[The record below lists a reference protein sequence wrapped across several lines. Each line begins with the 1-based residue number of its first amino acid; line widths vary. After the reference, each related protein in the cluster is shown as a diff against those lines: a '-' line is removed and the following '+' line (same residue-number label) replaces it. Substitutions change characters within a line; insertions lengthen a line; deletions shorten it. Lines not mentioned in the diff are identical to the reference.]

1 MADSKATIRFVLD
14 RTLGR
19 QLRRDPEFQADLFDK
34 AQTLASNATANGK
47 KWNTSYSAEA
57 TRGPQG
63 LPRVEANALPAP
75 GNANFGG
82 IGSWIEFGTQDAP
95 ARSPLRNAVQAS
107 GMTLSEGRGDQ

>member
-1 MADSKATIRFVLD
+1 MADPKATIRFVLD

-19 QLRRDPEFQADLFDK
+19 QLRNDPEFQANLFDK

-47 KWNTSYSAEA
+47 KWNRSYSAEA

-63 LPRVEANALPAP
+63 LPRVEANALPTP

-82 IGSWIEFGTQDAP
+82 VGSWIEFGTQDAP
-95 ARSPLRNAVQAS
+95 PRFPLRNAVQAS
-107 GMTLSEGRGDQ
+107 GMTLEEGGAR